1 MLKANLWQTLHLPTR
16 ILSTWICY
24 CDFEFRI
31 LVLTRMICA
40 FFVLLVQSFSY
51 LFISHF
57 EKFLSI
63 NTSTLQSGAS
73 RKTIRHSF
81 SLVPMATHWF
91 LPVVALLSRDIN
103 WSQAF
108 VSLSF
113 TEDVKNV
120 YSTCST
126 CRTAVLFP
134 DNSVI
139 CLLVLIC
146 FICFSRKGFPL
157 SAINLRSAFI
167 KFLVMFQFSQLVKTW
182 NDHWWFV
189 PSENSTNIVRPS
201 SPHNSLC
208 GSSVSIIAAS
218 AFRIKW

>member
-108 VSLSF
+108 VFLSF

-120 YSTCST
+120 YNTCST
-126 CRTAVLFP
+126 CSTAVLFP

-139 CLLVLIC
+139 LPAC
-146 FICFSRKGFPL
+146 FNLFYLFFSERL
-157 SAINLRSAFI
+157 S
-167 KFLVMFQFSQLVKTW
+167 
-182 NDHWWFV
+182 
-189 PSENSTNIVRPS
+189 IVR
-201 SPHNSLC
+201 H
-208 GSSVSIIAAS
+208 
-218 AFRIKW
+218 